1 VSTTFRS
8 FAVANYRLWFAGAL
22 VSNIGTWMQR
32 IGQDWLILT
41 QLTDGNA
48 TAVGV
53 ASALQ
58 FGPQLL
64 LLPLTGFVADRYDR
78 RRVLMITQATM
89 GLLGLGLGL
98 ITVLGVVELWMVFGF
113 ALALGVAAAFDAPAR
128 QAFVGELVPEALLSN
143 AVALNSAS
151 FNGARLVG
159 PALAGLLTA
168 AVGAGWAF
176 LVNAAT
182 FGAVLIALALLR
194 TDQFTPIARTPHA
207 TGQLRAGFRY
217 VRRRP
222 DIQLVLWMV
231 FIIGLLGFNFP
242 IFISTMALIEFG
254 LGPSEFGLL
263 SSALAIG
270 SLTGAL
276 VAARRERARLR
287 TVTIAS
293 AAAGVALALAAI
305 APNVWVFGVTLVLV
319 GLAGLTM
326 MTSANGYVQTTTT
339 PKLRGRVMALYLA
352 VFLGGTPIGALLVG
366 WVADAFGPRWALAV
380 GASSGLLAAGIAVVF
395 YIRTRRARL
404 SWDREARWPLGVTT
418 AADRDTTTSGIA
430 IVEAESQR

>member
-1 VSTTFRS
+1 VSATFRS
-8 FAVANYRLWFAGAL
+8 FKVANYRLWFAGAL

-305 APNVWVFGVTLVLV
+305 APNVWIFGVTLVLV

-366 WVADAFGPRWALAV
+366 WVADALGPRWALAV

-404 SWDREARWPLGVTT
+404 RWDRAARWPLGVTT